1 MHALEGMKTTAR
13 NALGLAAIL
22 AVTAVAPALGARSS
36 RPDRW
41 YRSLRKPRHTPP
53 SWVFAPVWT
62 ALYTASAI
70 AAYRVWRSG
79 KSRARTRALALWGV
93 QHALNAAW
101 SPLFFGAHRPRAA
114 LADIGA
120 LLATSAA
127 FLREARGVD
136 PAASWLMAPYVG
148 WVAYASTINAGVVTK
163 NA

>member
-1 MHALEGMKTTAR
+1 MKPTIR
-13 NALGLAAIL
+13 NALGLAAIV
-22 AVTAVAPALGARSS
+22 AVTAVAPVLGARS

-62 ALYTASAI
+62 ALYAASAL
-70 AAYRVWRSG
+70 AAFRVWRSAP
-79 KSRARTRALALWGV
+79 SRARTRALALWGV

-101 SPLFFGAHRPRAA
+101 SPLFFRAHRPRAA

-120 LLATSAA
+120 ILATSAA
-127 FLREARGVD
+127 FVREARGVD
-136 PAASWLMAPYVG
+136 RTASWLMTPYVG